1 MQYEGWEQMIE
12 PVLAQAAPGAM
23 DYFNSLLIPTVLI
36 IGIMYFLMI
45 RPQQR
50 RMKAHQE
57 MIGNLRRG
65 DNVVTAGGILGKIT
79 KVDDEEIQIEVSE
92 GVRIRV
98 LKSTI
103 SEVRGKPE
111 PANNNEK
118 TPAKSGGSRSKRG
131 SAS

>member
-1 MQYEGWEQMIE
+1 MIE

-23 DYFNSLLIPTVLI
+23 DYFNSLLIPTILI
-36 IGIMYFLMI
+36 IGVMYFLMI
-45 RPQQR
+45 RPQQK
-50 RMKAHQE
+50 RMRAHQE
-57 MIGNLRRG
+57 MIGALRRG

-79 KVDDEEIQIEVSE
+79 KVDDDEVQIEVAE

-111 PANNNEK
+111 PANSNDKPAAK
-118 TPAKSGGSRSKRG
+118 TSGRSKSG